1 MNEWWK
7 GHSSL
12 RFFPIT
18 IIAICLLLPLFFFSL
33 HNQCFIPLL
42 QQTFQRDEETG
53 TIIAQLPDRTYATGV
68 KIVLETTEDSP
79 AEFIV
84 DVMKVFGC
92 FKREVTTTSTTPA
105 ETTTQK
111 TTTTFTPTS
120 TTVTTVQVSTRPTTP
135 QISK

>member
-1 MNEWWK
+1 M
-7 GHSSL
+7 S
-12 RFFPIT
+12 
-18 IIAICLLLPLFFFSL
+18 
-33 HNQCFIPLL
+33 LL
-42 QQTFQRDEETG
+42 QQTFPRDEETG
-53 TIIAQLPDRTYATGV
+53 TIIAQLPDRTYATSV
-68 KIVLETTEDSP
+68 KIVLMTAEDSP

-84 DVMKVFGC
+84 DEMKVFAC
-92 FKREVTTTSTTPA
+92 FKREVTTTTTTPA